1 MKTENLIIIILVTTF
16 ITLVNYFTDF
26 MFAANIEILIF
37 TWIVFNTIFF
47 PIWMG
52 NYFYKITKAK
62 NQILNSFIILV
73 AYLATF
79 IIPSIEYIDISTFSL
94 KGDGAS
100 NAIMKGIAFFGLFV
114 TFIIL
119 IVINSKL
126 KSEYLK
132 SNRIE

>member
-1 MKTENLIIIILVTTF
+1 
-16 ITLVNYFTDF
+16 
-26 MFAANIEILIF
+26 
-37 TWIVFNTIFF
+37 
-47 PIWMG
+47 MG

-79 IIPSIEYIDISTFSL
+79 IIPSIEYIDFSTFSL
-94 KGDGAS
+94 NGDGAS

-114 TFIIL
+114 TFIVL